1 MDGCT
6 SKQERRS
13 MRSVNKETST
23 EKGRGRRP
31 MRREMDE
38 REKVMFEKLGA
49 AERVWRKERKKL
61 REEVKRLRK
70 KVEERDEAKTT
81 TTTEERV
88 YWKLI
93 VEEMCVERAM
103 RDEAIE
109 KWKQL

>member
-1 MDGCT
+1 M
-6 SKQERRS
+6 
-13 MRSVNKETST
+13 
-23 EKGRGRRP
+23 
-31 MRREMDE
+31 
-38 REKVMFEKLGA
+38 
-49 AERVWRKERKKL
+49 WRKERKKV

-70 KVEERDEAKTT
+70 KVDERDEAKTTT